1 LLLDLLL
8 LPNFR
13 GAQGQAS
20 LTQLFDAA
28 LALAAWQSPSLIVP
42 LLQQEALVWVD
53 LAFGQM
59 AAAIDDANV
68 LAANPLYNT
77 TIGYNLGLI
86 EGELILSALAANV

>member
-1 LLLDLLL
+1 
-8 LPNFR
+8 
-13 GAQGQAS
+13 
-20 LTQLFDAA
+20 
-28 LALAAWQSPSLIVP
+28 
-42 LLQQEALVWVD
+42 VWVD

-77 TIGYNLGLI
+77 TIGYTLGLI